1 MSHSVEDLIAS
12 YMSQSPL
19 AFTAFAIETGE
30 EHTKDYNVH
39 KNADNDSIHGAVNG
53 DPACDYPCCGNYG
66 CCNTP
71 AQNAACVLGAVVTCL
86 CCCYCTHGFN
96 GFYSYWPF

>member
-1 MSHSVEDLIAS
+1 MSKPVEDLIAS

-19 AFTAFAIETGE
+19 AFTSFAIETGE
-30 EHTKDYNVH
+30 EHVKDYNAP

-53 DPACDYPCCGNYG
+53 DPPCYPCCGNYG
-66 CCNTP
+66 CCRTH
-71 AQNAACVLGAVVTCL
+71 AQHAALIGGVVICCV

-96 GFYSYWPF
+96 GVYTYWPF